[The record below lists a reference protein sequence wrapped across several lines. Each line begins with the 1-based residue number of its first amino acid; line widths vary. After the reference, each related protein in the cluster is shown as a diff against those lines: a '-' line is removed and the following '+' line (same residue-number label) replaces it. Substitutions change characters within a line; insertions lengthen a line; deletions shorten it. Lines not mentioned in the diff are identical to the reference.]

1 MTAPKRA
8 AKIEFKPSA
17 RLQRYLGQELISDPN
32 LAIIEFVKNAYDAG
46 ATKVNIEFVLNAPL
60 PYLVISD
67 NGCGMTEEEFRENWM
82 RPGFS
87 HKAADAPP
95 RPPVTGP
102 GARSEARKWAR
113 ARIPAGE
120 KGLGRM
126 SAGRLGA
133 RLDVYTRPAPQ
144 VPWLHVPFD
153 WAKFDDMTKS
163 MDQIKVQ
170 PDYETDP
177 PDQAY
182 ESGTVIVISGL
193 RQRWDGK
200 MRGRPVRGR
209 SRTKIGRL
217 RQDLEFLTRPL
228 APQFGGFAIE
238 VQSDSVAEAKD
249 NGPIKVAAIDS
260 ADYQY
265 SFKFSRNKAGQAVV
279 KRTIRRSEQIADEF
293 DLLPKEKIPAEIVRI
308 SDADGKISPTKLRC
322 GPFEGTFYYSPPAA
336 AKRAAAIL
344 PMGVLLYR
352 DGVWVE
358 PYGIDEDD
366 WLGAEARKAARQG
379 HAAIQPNAFTGSV
392 LIGRKENPKLDDM
405 SNRMGLLENEE
416 SEEFFALVRAEFLNF
431 ESIVQEEIIE
441 PRWDV
446 NQAKSAVKKAGGE
459 VQVATTFMRSL
470 AHSVRQPLEGIQ
482 VELGI
487 IEQVAER
494 KDVPE
499 DARQKLEGVLRRAG
513 QHADSAGRLLQ
524 EALRF
529 EVPQFSE
536 VPLRDVLDEVE
547 RQCSA
552 DAESRGVTVEWPSA
566 QNLGCAL
573 VPRQLVVQAV
583 SAVVGNAIQAP
594 RTAPAALV
602 AVDVGETENGDPYI
616 RVIDNGTG
624 IAGYEPGQDLSSVR
638 STHGRPAVGLRMA
651 ELATTTSQGR
661 LTVETTGET
670 GTSMLIELPEVASG
684 LRG

>member
-1 MTAPKRA
+1 MTETRRA

-46 ATKVNIEFVLNAPL
+46 ATKVNIEFVLNAHVPS
-60 PYLVISD
+60 LVIAD
-67 NGCGMTEEEFRENWM
+67 NGCGMSEDEFRANWM

-87 HKAADAPP
+87 HKAVDAPP

-102 GARSEARKWAR
+102 GARSDARKWAR

-120 KGLGRM
+120 KGIGRM

-133 RLDVYTRPAPQ
+133 CLEVYTRPAPQ

-153 WAKFDDMTKS
+153 WAMFDDMTKS

-170 PDYETDP
+170 PDYATDP

-200 MRGRPVRGR
+200 IRGRPVRGR

-217 RQDLEFLTRPL
+217 RQDLEFLMRPL

-249 NGPIKVAAIDS
+249 NGPIKVAAVDL
-260 ADYQY
+260 AGYQY
-265 SFKFSRNKAGQAVV
+265 TFKCSRNKAGFAVV
-279 KRTIRRSEQIADEF
+279 ERTIRRSSEIADEF
-293 DLLPKEKIPAEIVRI
+293 DLPAIEEVRAEVVKIP
-308 SDADGKISPTKLRC
+308 DADGKKSSTNLRC

-379 HAAIQPNAFTGSV
+379 HAAIQPNAITGSV
-392 LIGRKENPKLDDM
+392 LIGRKDNPELYDM

-416 SEEFFALVRAEFLNF
+416 SEEFLTLVRAEFLKF
-431 ESIVQEEIIE
+431 ESIVQKEIIE
-441 PRWDV
+441 PRWDE

-487 IEQVAER
+487 IEQVAKQE
-494 KDVPE
+494 DVPK
-499 DARQKLEGVLRRAG
+499 DARLKLEGVLRRATR
-513 QHADSAGRLLQ
+513 HADSAGRLLQ

-547 RQCSA
+547 RQCRA
-552 DAESRGVTVEWPSA
+552 DAESRGVTVEWPTA
-566 QNLGCAL
+566 RNLGYAL

-594 RTAPAALV
+594 RNSPTALV
-602 AVDVGETENGDPYI
+602 AVDVGDTENGDPYI
-616 RVIDNGTG
+616 RVSDNGTG
-624 IAGYEPGQDLSSVR
+624 IADYVPGQDLSSVR

-651 ELATTTSQGR
+651 ELATTTSLGR

-670 GTSMLIELPEVASG
+670 GTVMLIELPEVASG